1 MTKRILFFLAFL
13 VIRVCSINALV
24 YPCITKTITMGVG
37 QTTMSYNG
45 TQKAVPLAY
54 FILTR
59 NAYFE

>member
-1 MTKRILFFLAFL
+1 
-13 VIRVCSINALV
+13 
-24 YPCITKTITMGVG
+24 MGVG